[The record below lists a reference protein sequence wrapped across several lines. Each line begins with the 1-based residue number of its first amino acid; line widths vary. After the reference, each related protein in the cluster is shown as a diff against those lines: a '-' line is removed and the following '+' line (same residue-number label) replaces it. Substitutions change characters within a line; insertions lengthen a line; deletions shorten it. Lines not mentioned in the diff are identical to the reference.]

1 MDMMKLHGRKSLRLD
16 SLLLMMI
23 FAVTSFAL
31 MWTAVSCFKRIRG
44 AYESASKCL
53 GAARFTA
60 NHLKSAEGKISV
72 FSNPDGSLDRLVIG
86 RGDGYETV
94 ISVKGGS
101 LWEALVP
108 AGMDNISSGE
118 RVFSAERLSLSESA
132 GDTVKISAFSSG
144 GQSAVIYAEPSAET
158 FFFVSEGGE
167 GA

>member
-1 MDMMKLHGRKSLRLD
+1 MGKLRSSGKSLRLD

-44 AYESASKCL
+44 AYESASECL

-72 FSNPDGSLDRLVIG
+72 FSNPDGSLDRLVID
-86 RGDGYETV
+86 RGNGYETV
-94 ISVKGGS
+94 ISVNGGG

-108 AGMDNISSGE
+108 AGSDISRGE
-118 RVFSAERLSLSESA
+118 RVFSAKRLSLSDA
-132 GDTVKISAFSSG
+132 GDTVKIAAFSSG
-144 GQSAVIYAEPSAET
+144 GQSAVIYAEPSAEIS
-158 FFFVSEGGE
+158 FYISEGGDMP
-167 GA
+167 